1 MVMDEPRCEFAEWK
15 DWLLAGDDIRVVF
28 EFSGV
33 FFFVCQ
39 VIMPGIE
46 YPITMYLLLYI
57 RLMSLEAQAVNQMDF
72 FFNSSPAEIFVLTPL
87 LLLKTKGVAQ

>member
-1 MVMDEPRCEFAEWK
+1 
-15 DWLLAGDDIRVVF
+15 
-28 EFSGV
+28 
-33 FFFVCQ
+33 
-39 VIMPGIE
+39 MPGIE

-72 FFNSSPAEIFVLTPL
+72 FFNSSPAEIFVLTTL